1 MKVIFY
7 ASQLLLCINLIFY
20 KCQNSTKLCRDPDSC
35 TLILLVLIL
44 SALPRVLPFPVAC
57 LLPHCSALFHLSVSS
72 HPPLSLLPFF
82 SSSSVPPY
90 SFFFFDRSP
99 FVSLPSHSA
108 YWHSWR
114 DLSLSLSHSVSL
126 IALIL
131 LSICLSPYL
140 PPSVSIFTSLPHSPS
155 FPPSLSSSS
164 LAISPCTLDS
174 FYTLRKHPSF
184 CSVEE
189 KSLLF
194 FPFSLKKKKT
204 RNSIFHFSSLRLS
217 SLSQL
222 LHSPVDPILKLE
234 PICFIFSWSSWQGPF
249 CWRTT
254 LSTQTRSPCTSRASS
269 ALTKLTPS
277 RTQDQKKTARLHLSS
292 STLSS
297 PPYPLW
303 RWVCFQL
310 KFKKRYFH
318 MWSSCTHAHISYM
331 NIRDSHAHNI
341 HPQHVK

>member
-20 KCQNSTKLCRDPDSC
+20 KCQSSTKLCRLMYPDSAC
-35 TLILLVLIL
+35 SHTLC
-44 SALPRVLPFPVAC
+44 SCPGSSFPC
-57 LLPHCSALFHLSVSS
+57 CLLLPHYSALFHLSVS

-114 DLSLSLSHSVSL
+114 DLSLSHSVSL

-194 FPFSLKKKKT
+194 SPFSFKKKKKT

-310 KFKKRYFH
+310 KLKKRYFH

-341 HPQHVK
+341 DPQHVK

>member
-20 KCQNSTKLCRDPDSC
+20 KCQSSTKLCRLMYPDSAC
-35 TLILLVLIL
+35 SHTLC
-44 SALPRVLPFPVAC
+44 SCPGSSFPC
-57 LLPHCSALFHLSVSS
+57 CLLLPHYSALFHLSVS

-114 DLSLSLSHSVSL
+114 DLSLTLCLPHCSHSSL
-126 IALIL
+126 Y
-131 LSICLSPYL
+131 LSFSLFASLRLYLYL
-140 PPSVSIFTSLPHSPS
+140 PPSLSLLSSLPVILLPRYLSMHTWFILHITEASIILLCGGKISS
-155 FPPSLSSSS
+155 FFP
-164 LAISPCTLDS
+164 
-174 FYTLRKHPSF
+174 
-184 CSVEE
+184 
-189 KSLLF
+189 LF
-194 FPFSLKKKKT
+194 FKKKKKT

-222 LHSPVDPILKLE
+222 LHSPVDLILKLE

-310 KFKKRYFH
+310 KLKKRYFH

-341 HPQHVK
+341 DPQHVK